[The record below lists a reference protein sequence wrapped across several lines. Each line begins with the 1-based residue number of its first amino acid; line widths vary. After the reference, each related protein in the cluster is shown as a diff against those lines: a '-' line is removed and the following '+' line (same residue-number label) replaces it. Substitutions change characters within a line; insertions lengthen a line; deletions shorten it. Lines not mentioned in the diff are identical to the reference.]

1 MTARYDRLAP
11 LESPERDRAFPGW
24 AVLRDLDGN
33 ERDADAARRARLRFL
48 CIRPV
53 YRLAVQGFAGVS
65 ADSFDRQI
73 DRVRE
78 ELGHLPARD
87 QERSAFAAMLN
98 ELRTREPQQVIAALL
113 AVSEFADGNG
123 YFSAAQEY
131 ARIAL
136 DLARRSR
143 QDRLAISATRALS
156 RVALNIGLLE
166 QADAYAQQACDMAL
180 SSDDRGEWIRSIG
193 QLAAT
198 YRGTG
203 DPAEAREALLQAL
216 KRARDWGNDAL
227 IGLAFLQLCKH
238 SAESGATERVIE
250 YGWSALRLLER
261 NEDRALVLTLLGA
274 ALSAVGLQHAAD
286 RCYTLVTMR
295 AATPAL
301 RVAGLAG
308 GALVA
313 AETGD
318 RDGYRERR
326 SATMRELAPAHRA
339 ARAAAHLE
347 LGRAALVLG
356 DHETAREHL
365 RETFSQL
372 GTLGSGPIRERAEEF
387 HRTLEQRAGV
397 GAPRS
402 DAGSAAPEAR
412 RIAAELELMADSLV
426 LAD

>member
-11 LESPERDRAFPGW
+11 LESPERERAFPGW

-53 YRLAVQGFAGVS
+53 YRLAVQGFAGVD

-73 DRVRE
+73 ERVRE

-87 QERSAFAAMLN
+87 QERSALASMLN
-98 ELRTREPQQVIAALL
+98 EVRSREPQQVIPALL
-113 AVSEFADGNG
+113 AVSEFADANG
-123 YFSAAQEY
+123 YFSASQEY
-131 ARIAL
+131 ARLAL

-156 RVALNIGLLE
+156 RAALNSGRLE

-180 SSDDRGEWIRSIG
+180 SADDRGEWIRSIG

-227 IGLAFLQLCKH
+227 IGLAFLQLCRH
-238 SAESGATERVIE
+238 SAESGAPERVIE
-250 YGWSALRLLER
+250 YGWSALKVLER
-261 NEDRALVLTLLGA
+261 NEDRALVLTLMGG

-286 RCYTLVTMR
+286 RCYTLVTLH

-308 GALVA
+308 TALVA
-313 AETGD
+313 AESGD

-326 SATMRELAPAHRA
+326 SATIRELGPAHRA

-356 DHETAREHL
+356 DQETAREHL
-365 RETFSQL
+365 RETFSLL
-372 GTLGSGPIRERAEEF
+372 GTFSSTPTRARAEEF
-387 HRTLEQRAGV
+387 HRTLERREVAGS
-397 GAPRS
+397 PRT
-402 DAGSAAPEAR
+402 DAGTAAPEAR
-412 RIAAELELMADSLV
+412 RIAAELEHMADSLV